1 VAGSRGR
8 AGHALA
14 GLASAIVLG
23 AAAPAAI
30 AERGPAAT
38 AERGPAATSER
49 GPDAAS
55 AQRASAERAVAGARP
70 DAFAL
75 TPRLAHLAQ
84 VVLPTAI
91 RARPGRGA
99 RRGRLQTE
107 ARWGGGPV
115 RLLVLRSALDRRGR
129 RWLRVRLPE
138 RPNDRAG
145 WIRADHTRLRRT
157 GWRVVVSTAARA
169 AEVRFAGK
177 VVRRFPVVV
186 GAPSTPTPHGLFAIS
201 ERIRQWGGVLG
212 PWALHLTAHSNVLDD
227 YGGGEGRVAIHGRSG
242 ALLADPLGTAA
253 SHGCIRL
260 DNGTVSWL
268 ARRAIEGTP
277 VLVRR

>member
-1 VAGSRGR
+1 VAGSRAR
-8 AGHALA
+8 SARALA
-14 GLASAIVLG
+14 GLASAVVLG
-23 AAAPAAI
+23 AAAPAALTERAAA
-30 AERGPAAT
+30 AERSPGAA
-38 AERGPAATSER
+38 
-49 GPDAAS
+49 
-55 AQRASAERAVAGARP
+55 AERADPDASAAGARA

-75 TPRLAHLAQ
+75 THRMAHLAQ

-99 RRGRLQTE
+99 RRGRLATE

-145 WIRADHTRLRRT
+145 WIRADHARVRRT
-157 GWRVVVSTAARA
+157 RWRVVVSTGARA
-169 AEVRFAGK
+169 AEVRFAGR

-212 PWALHLTAHSNVLDD
+212 PWALHLTAHSQVLDD
-227 YGGGEGRVAIHGRSG
+227 YGGGKGRVAIHGRSG
-242 ALLADPLGTAA
+242 ALLANPLGTAA

-260 DNGTVSWL
+260 DNGTVDWL
-268 ARRAIEGTP
+268 ARRAVEGTP
-277 VLVRR
+277 VVVRR